1 MQPRASLSLKPESLN
16 PKPNPIPNPSPSP
29 SPNPSPS
36 PKPNPGPS
44 PSPNPK
50 QVEFRATV
58 SFAQSEAGRSLH
70 RHELRLDSRP
80 SNTCDIDGP
89 GCLRRGTA
97 CPPPTLKP

>member
-1 MQPRASLSLKPESLN
+1 M
-16 PKPNPIPNPSPSP
+16 
-29 SPNPSPS
+29 
-36 PKPNPGPS
+36 
-44 PSPNPK
+44 
-50 QVEFRATV
+50 EFRATV

-97 CPPPTLKP
+97 YRCTLGCDFDVCSVCHAAAHASATRAIAAREGPGWRLATQEEMRRP

>member
-1 MQPRASLSLKPESLN
+1 MTLTLTLTPFFQVSFADRPPCYFREEELEIAQPEEA
-16 PKPNPIPNPSPSP
+16 
-29 SPNPSPS
+29 
-36 PKPNPGPS
+36 
-44 PSPNPK
+44 

>member
-1 MQPRASLSLKPESLN
+1 M
-16 PKPNPIPNPSPSP
+16 
-29 SPNPSPS
+29 
-36 PKPNPGPS
+36 
-44 PSPNPK
+44 
-50 QVEFRATV
+50 EFRATV

-97 CPPPTLKP
+97 YPPVTLKP